1 MQIQSLSD
9 LNSVHQFFPTGLIY
23 CTTLGWEFL
32 LNMIFLFNWLQENM
46 IEDQER
52 YIWFS
57 FKKTFI

>member
-32 LNMIFLFNWLQENM
+32 VNMIFPFDWLQENM
-46 IEDQER
+46 MEDQEQHV
-52 YIWFS
+52 I
-57 FKKTFI
+57 